1 MLKSKKYITALVP
14 RTGGFEWCSVSIRGN
29 RIETEGT
36 GFLHIEMAEKQTKSG
51 ESVEVDQPVSAKP
64 TSSESIPSFKGTI
77 TVGIP
82 VENVFVRIFTFPP
95 CDRGEIEG
103 MVRLQMDKTSP
114 FPLDEIEISHEILH
128 NDEKG
133 YIVFSAGVKRDFVED
148 ITSRLESVGVIV
160 NKIDVETLGWW
171 RFIRDRREL
180 DSHKQQIILVFD
192 GQIVDLMVLEN
203 KVPIL
208 VRTIA
213 RYDGAK
219 VESVCETV
227 GAECA
232 RTLLWL
238 ELQGKVGGS
247 VGLYVL
253 YNGENKDALL
263 EKIEASAG
271 IKPVHLSLDVPCGLS
286 VGLAYRA
293 ADNTELNL
301 ISRRWYQTLQER
313 LKRRTIMN
321 VAMVLFGLWVMLGGI
336 FTGLW
341 IWQKGVLARYEKTL
355 LAYKTPAHEVLK
367 LKRRMAILN
376 RYMDR
381 SGSALECLR
390 EVTSLMPQG
399 VKLTSFTYKK
409 GESMKISGEADR
421 SELVLGFNEKLN
433 SSKMF
438 AHVTAETQTM
448 TPEGKYRFGFNIKLA
463 EEVNK

>member
-1 MLKSKKYITALVP
+1 
-14 RTGGFEWCSVSIRGN
+14 
-29 RIETEGT
+29 
-36 GFLHIEMAEKQTKSG
+36 
-51 ESVEVDQPVSAKP
+51 
-64 TSSESIPSFKGTI
+64 
-77 TVGIP
+77 
-82 VENVFVRIFTFPP
+82 
-95 CDRGEIEG
+95 
-103 MVRLQMDKTSP
+103 
-114 FPLDEIEISHEILH
+114 
-128 NDEKG
+128 
-133 YIVFSAGVKRDFVED
+133 
-148 ITSRLESVGVIV
+148 
-160 NKIDVETLGWW
+160 
-171 RFIRDRREL
+171 
-180 DSHKQQIILVFD
+180 
-192 GQIVDLMVLEN
+192 
-203 KVPIL
+203 
-208 VRTIA
+208 
-213 RYDGAK
+213 
-219 VESVCETV
+219 
-227 GAECA
+227 
-232 RTLLWL
+232 
-238 ELQGKVGGS
+238 

-313 LKRRTIMN
+313 LRRRTIMN